1 MSNIKSIYWIP
12 CLGVAFMWN
21 DLECSLNP
29 REERMML
36 GYHLL
41 VLCLL
46 IAVGVALL
54 MQLAPN

>member
-1 MSNIKSIYWIP
+1 
-12 CLGVAFMWN
+12 MWN